1 MRNTVLKK
9 LTITAMMTA
18 LAVIFGFITFP
29 IPISFFPA
37 HLTYDICDVFILI
50 ISFIFGPLY
59 GALSSVSVAVI
70 QALLP
75 NGSGPYGFI
84 MNIISTMSFVLPS
97 SLIYLRLKS
106 KKGAVIALALGSVCM
121 TVVMVV
127 ANYVVTPHFMG
138 IPTSA
143 IDAIIIPTTIFNL
156 IKATANSII
165 TFFVYKHI
173 GRLIKKFY

>member
-1 MRNTVLKK
+1 M
-9 LTITAMMTA
+9 
-18 LAVIFGFITFP
+18 
-29 IPISFFPA
+29 
-37 HLTYDICDVFILI
+37 
-50 ISFIFGPLY
+50 
-59 GALSSVSVAVI
+59 
-70 QALLP
+70 P

-84 MNIISTMSFVLPS
+84 MNIISTMSIVLPS